1 MAAEHTVRSFER
13 ELEQLEKAVLEMGK
27 VTLTQFSDAM
37 RSITAGNT
45 RFSAGI
51 MERDRLVDERV
62 RGIDSLTVRLLALR
76 QPVALDLRS
85 IMAALRIAIDLER
98 IADYACN
105 VAERTLYLPPD
116 PPPQPVARIL
126 AMGQINREMLFEVM
140 AAYRRRD
147 AAKAES
153 IWSRDQEV
161 DAVYSKLLVD
171 LRSYMIEDPQ
181 RIEACTDLLFMTKSI
196 ERVGDH
202 IKNIAEHIH
211 YAVHGTQLHE
221 AEAARFRSAP
231 EVGASQEN
239 VH

>member
-1 MAAEHTVRSFER
+1 MAAEHTVRSFEQ
-13 ELEQLEKAVLEMGK
+13 ELEQLEKAILDMGE
-27 VTLTQFSDAM
+27 VTLTQFADAM

-51 MERDRLVDERV
+51 MEKDSNVDERAHDV
-62 RGIDSLTVRLLALR
+62 DSRTVRLLALR
-76 QPVALDLRS
+76 QPVALDLRN
-85 IMAALRIAIDLER
+85 IMAALRISIDLER

-105 VAERTLYLPPD
+105 VAERTLYLPSN
-116 PPPQPVARIL
+116 PPPRPVATIL
-126 AMGQINREMLFEVM
+126 AMGQINREMLSDVM
-140 AAYRRRD
+140 DAYRRRD
-147 AAKAES
+147 AAKAAE

-171 LRSYMIEDPQ
+171 LRAFMIEDPQ
-181 RIEACTDLLFMTKSI
+181 RIDACTDLLFITKSM

-211 YAVHGTQLHE
+211 YAVHGAQLHE
-221 AEAARFRSAP
+221 VEAARFRSAP

>member
-13 ELEQLEKAVLEMGK
+13 ELDQLEKAVLEMGK

-105 VAERTLYLPPD
+105 VAERTLDLPPD
-116 PPPQPVARIL
+116 PPSQPVARIL

-202 IKNIAEHIH
+202 IKSIAEHIH

>member
-51 MERDRLVDERV
+51 MERDSLVDERA

-116 PPPQPVARIL
+116 PPSQPVATIL
-126 AMGQINREMLFEVM
+126 AMGQINREMLAEVM

-147 AAKAES
+147 AAKAAI

-171 LRSYMIEDPQ
+171 LRSFMIGDPR
-181 RIEACTDLLFMTKSI
+181 RIDACTDLLFMTKSI

-221 AEAARFRSAP
+221 AEVSRFRSAP

-239 VH
+239 GH

>member
-51 MERDRLVDERV
+51 MERDSLVDERA

-116 PPPQPVARIL
+116 PPSQPVATIL
-126 AMGQINREMLFEVM
+126 AMGQINREMLAEVM

-147 AAKAES
+147 AAKAAI

-171 LRSYMIEDPQ
+171 LRSYMIEDPR
-181 RIEACTDLLFMTKSI
+181 RIEACADLLFMTKSI

-221 AEAARFRSAP
+221 AEAARFRLTP
-231 EVGASQEN
+231 EDCASQEDI
-239 VH
+239 H

>member
-1 MAAEHTVRSFER
+1 MAAEHAVRSFER

-51 MERDRLVDERV
+51 MERDSLVDERA

-116 PPPQPVARIL
+116 PPSQPVATIL
-126 AMGQINREMLFEVM
+126 AMGQINREMLAEVM

-147 AAKAES
+147 AAKAAI

-171 LRSYMIEDPQ
+171 LRSFMIEDPR
-181 RIEACTDLLFMTKSI
+181 RIDACTDLLFMTKSI

-211 YAVHGTQLHE
+211 YAVHGNQLHE
-221 AEAARFRSAP
+221 AEVSRFRSAP
-231 EVGASQEN
+231 EIGASQEN

>member
-1 MAAEHTVRSFER
+1 MAAEHAVRSFER

-51 MERDRLVDERV
+51 MERDSLVDERA

-105 VAERTLYLPPD
+105 VVERTLYLPPD
-116 PPPQPVARIL
+116 PPSQPVATIL
-126 AMGQINREMLFEVM
+126 AMGQINREMLAEVM

-147 AAKAES
+147 AAKAAI

-171 LRSYMIEDPQ
+171 LRSFMIEDPR
-181 RIEACTDLLFMTKSI
+181 RIDACTDLLFMTKSI

-211 YAVHGTQLHE
+211 YAVHGNQLHE
-221 AEAARFRSAP
+221 AEVSRFRSAP
-231 EVGASQEN
+231 EIGASQEN

>member
-1 MAAEHTVRSFER
+1 
-13 ELEQLEKAVLEMGK
+13 
-27 VTLTQFSDAM
+27 
-37 RSITAGNT
+37 
-45 RFSAGI
+45 
-51 MERDRLVDERV
+51 
-62 RGIDSLTVRLLALR
+62 
-76 QPVALDLRS
+76 
-85 IMAALRIAIDLER
+85 
-98 IADYACN
+98 
-105 VAERTLYLPPD
+105 
-116 PPPQPVARIL
+116 
-126 AMGQINREMLFEVM
+126 MGQINREMLFEVM